1 MPRILR
7 NEHSMDLYDAILQL
21 KDKEECFN
29 FFHDLCSIAEL
40 YAMEQRYDVA
50 KKLFEGNV
58 YTDIMDETRASSATI
73 SRVNRAL
80 NYGNGGL
87 KAICERQCKK

>member
-50 KKLFEGNV
+50 KKLFEGKPFV
-58 YTDIMDETRASSATI
+58 LKGHKVAFRLFKEETFLFVTEI
-73 SRVNRAL
+73 YL
-80 NYGNGGL
+80 N
-87 KAICERQCKK
+87 KK